1 MSVVDLGL
9 IHESN
14 YIVINMTKLKGKSLN
29 ESDHAYAGYVEIRVY
44 DEQDIHEQISDI
56 QSYGVYRLIMHKSLN
71 DDSTSVL
78 MHDVLQYIN
87 VVLIYFTYDL

>member
-44 DEQDIHEQISDI
+44 DE
-56 QSYGVYRLIMHKSLN
+56 LL
-71 DDSTSVL
+71 
-78 MHDVLQYIN
+78 
-87 VVLIYFTYDL
+87 F